1 MITAIK
7 SCYNTNNVVFPLLRQ
22 NLYLPVQSILS
33 KMLLVLHFW
42 ALLIP

>member
-7 SCYNTNNVVFPLLRQ
+7 SCYNTNNVVFPFLRQ
-22 NLYLPVQSILS
+22 SLYLPVQSILS